1 MTKSLGEVDDELF
14 ATTCVKCLTNR
25 PRSAPPLASDSIIS
39 PTTALP
45 ARRDGLERKR
55 DGPPPLLLSSD
66 RVVLTAPDGGP
77 GMDQDY
83 RPPDDE
89 RTAGGV
95 GCVGVGFED
104 VRVDRAPRGGWDGM

>member
-1 MTKSLGEVDDELF
+1 MTKSLREVDDELF
-14 ATTCVKCLTNR
+14 ATTCAKCLTNR
-25 PRSAPPLASDSIIS
+25 PRSAPPLASDLIIS
-39 PTTALP
+39 PTTAFP

-95 GCVGVGFED
+95 GASV
-104 VRVDRAPRGGWDGM
+104 